1 MTEPQKKR
9 QSVQPRAGD
18 GERYRVDARGVDGL
32 LVGDQGTQINYFY
45 KGTWTDGVAPPPL
58 VSMSGTI
65 TSPYRGLSAFGERDV
80 ALFFGRESAATQVLE
95 LMSRRL
101 EGTGLIVVSGVSG
114 AGKSSLLR
122 AGVLPRLRGTGLEPA
137 PEAASWPCLV
147 FTPGRRPLEELA
159 VRVAPVA
166 GAEATAVLRS
176 VAADPAGFALTA
188 RQAALAHLGTPAPEG
203 RLPNGVGQRRV
214 LLVIDQFEQLFTQ
227 CEDEDERQA
236 FITAL
241 HSAAATKADGYRE
254 LPAAAV
260 VILIRADFEARLADY
275 PLLAASV
282 QDRYLLTS
290 MTERQLRMAITQPA
304 VTAGSSVDSDLVQVL
319 LEDVRTRSGSPTTT
333 SGSTAI
339 GAGVLPLL
347 SHALDQAWRGRTG
360 QGLSLADY
368 ERTGGIEGAVADSAQ
383 RAYDRLTPSQQ
394 TVARQVFICLTATSS
409 DGVDYAAR
417 ATRADLTAGKTEDQ
431 ARDVEAVLEMFTAER
446 LLTLAAGSIEI
457 SHEALLTAWP
467 LLRDNWLADSH
478 ADRIIRTRLRSTA
491 GEWARNSRDRAYLY
505 GGSLLEAATS
515 SANLVQ
521 AAASRHPP
529 FSQDEQ
535 DFLQASTRASRRAGA
550 VRRAATAGLVTLLAV
565 VAAAAVLAGVQSRNA
580 VHQRDVAAS
589 GQLAFESESPGQ
601 TNPRISDLEAVTAW
615 RINPSSQTRY
625 ATLEAATRPETAV
638 LAGTSAVYDVAFSSN
653 GKLLA
658 TFTSDGTIR
667 LWNAVTRKPIGRPLI
682 SAHSQAVNLMTFSPD
697 GRILA
702 VGAPN
707 GTVQL
712 WNTATRQ
719 PIGRPLYTGTPPWSM
734 SFGPDDQHLAIGSIG
749 KVEVWNL
756 ATQKLSG
763 HPLYGTA
770 GTAVSV
776 AFSRDGDTIALSSGT
791 IGNSVSLWNAATQR
805 PVGQPIPLQ
814 ISNIDSMAFSPDGE
828 VLALGGANGGV
839 QLCNVTILKCAKNP
853 LIPDYIGTNTGSPVA
868 FSPDGSTL
876 ATGGSYDT
884 VRLWDVATRQPI
896 GSPLAANSGLV
907 GALVFTHDGKTLLVG
922 AHGGVQLW
930 AVAYLSD
937 VLPDLCALSGHSFT
951 PAEWVQYVP
960 PGPAYQKVCP

>member
-1 MTEPQKKR
+1 LSTEPQEKD
-9 QSVQPRAGD
+9 QSAQTQAGD
-18 GERYRVDARGVDGL
+18 GERYRVDARGAEGL

-101 EGTGLIVVSGVSG
+101 EGTGLVVVSGVSG

-122 AGVLPRLRGTGLEPA
+122 AGVLPRLRGAGLGPA

-176 VAADPAGFALTA
+176 VAADPAGFALIA

-203 RLPNGVGQRRV
+203 GLPDGARQRRV

-241 HSAAATKADGYRE
+241 HAAATKADGDRK

-260 VILIRADFEARLADY
+260 VILVRADFEARLADY
-275 PLLAASV
+275 PLLGASV

-319 LEDVRTRSGSPTTT
+319 LEDVRTRSGSPTTS
-333 SGSTAI
+333 SGSAAI

-360 QGLSLADY
+360 QGLTLADY

-394 TVARQVFICLTATSS
+394 TVARQVFTWLTATSS
-409 DGVDYAAR
+409 DGVDYAVR
-417 ATRADLTAGKTEDQ
+417 ATRDDLTAGKNDAQ
-431 ARDVEAVLEMFTAER
+431 VRDVEAVLETFTAER
-446 LLTLAAGSIEI
+446 LLTLAAGTIEI
-457 SHEALLTAWP
+457 SHEALLAAWP
-467 LLRDNWLADSH
+467 LLRDTWLADSH
-478 ADRIIRTRLRSTA
+478 ADRIIRTRLRNTA
-491 GEWARNSRDRAYLY
+491 AEWARSSRDRAYLY
-505 GGSLLEAATS
+505 GGSLLEAATA
-515 SANLVQ
+515 SANRVQ
-521 AAASRHPP
+521 AAPSRHPP
-529 FSQDEQ
+529 LSQDER
-535 DFLQASTRASRRAGA
+535 DFLQVSIQASQRAGA
-550 VRRAATAGLVTLLAV
+550 IRRAATVGLVILLVV
-565 VAAAAVLAGVQSRNA
+565 VAAAAVLAAVQNRNA

-638 LAGTSAVYDVAFSSN
+638 LAGTRAVYSAAYSSN

-658 TFTSDGTIR
+658 TFTSDGTIQ
-667 LWNAVTRKPIGRPLI
+667 LWNAVTR
-682 SAHSQAVNLMTFSPD
+682 
-697 GRILA
+697 
-702 VGAPN
+702 
-707 GTVQL
+707 
-712 WNTATRQ
+712 
-719 PIGRPLYTGTPPWSM
+719 
-734 SFGPDDQHLAIGSIG
+734 
-749 KVEVWNL
+749 
-756 ATQKLSG
+756 
-763 HPLYGTA
+763 
-770 GTAVSV
+770 
-776 AFSRDGDTIALSSGT
+776 
-791 IGNSVSLWNAATQR
+791 
-805 PVGQPIPLQ
+805 
-814 ISNIDSMAFSPDGE
+814 
-828 VLALGGANGGV
+828 
-839 QLCNVTILKCAKNP
+839 
-853 LIPDYIGTNTGSPVA
+853 
-868 FSPDGSTL
+868 
-876 ATGGSYDT
+876 
-884 VRLWDVATRQPI
+884 
-896 GSPLAANSGLV
+896 
-907 GALVFTHDGKTLLVG
+907 
-922 AHGGVQLW
+922 
-930 AVAYLSD
+930 
-937 VLPDLCALSGHSFT
+937 
-951 PAEWVQYVP
+951 
-960 PGPAYQKVCP
+960 